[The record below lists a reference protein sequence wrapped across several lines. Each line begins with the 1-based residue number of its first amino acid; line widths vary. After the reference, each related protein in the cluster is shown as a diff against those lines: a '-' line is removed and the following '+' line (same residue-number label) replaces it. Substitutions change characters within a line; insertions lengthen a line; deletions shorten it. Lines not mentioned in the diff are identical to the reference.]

1 MPVNWETVSRHITGV
16 DVITNPRIT
25 PFLKAAR
32 DKGCPIV
39 GGMEMLVQLANRY

>member
-1 MPVNWETVSRHITGV
+1 VTKASGVPAEKDITVV
-16 DVITNPRIT
+16 DVITNPRVT

-39 GGMEMLVQLANRY
+39 NGVEMLV